1 MLTLLTLEQ
10 ELGYA
15 DPLKIDRYHIT
26 ITINNQVATTKIK
39 QIFTNP
45 NDFEVRGKYIFPVPK
60 DVALANFALSIDG
73 EPVTGKLLSH
83 GESHRMYRTS
93 AREGYNLGIL
103 DHLDTQAYVADVER
117 IPAHSRRH
125 IEFEY
130 SQILPVEDDLVKFSH
145 PLSLAKSANGAIAD
159 LAINVEI
166 ESEHEIRTINSA
178 SHELKIDRQSD
189 HNVHLSYEGN
199 NIEPDDDFQCY
210 CSLSND
216 DFGITLLTHRA
227 DESEDGFFMLL
238 VSPKFEVKKT
248 DVIEKDFIFVLD
260 HSGSMA
266 RRKIEQAKEAL
277 RFCVNNLNDGDRF
290 NLILFNTEI
299 TSFADRLK
307 RQEGLFDGERT
318 HHSDVLSDHL
328 IDITD
333 GRERAIAYIEGI
345 EARGG
350 TDINEA
356 LLTALA
362 EKPDPNRPRIIVF
375 LTDGCPTV
383 GVRNPSEILR
393 NVAQANSNQ
402 SRIFVF
408 GVGYDLNMRLLDKMA
423 TENGGTRNY
432 VEPTEDIEEAVSS
445 LFKKMNEPVLVN
457 VTLDFGQINTKER
470 TPMDLPDMFIDD
482 QLIVLGRYEGYGDTV
497 IKLHGVIGSEQ
508 QEFSKNVKFAEIE
521 MDFDHLAQLWAQRRI
536 AELVDQAALT
546 GSPEELQREIE
557 RLSIEF
563 DVMTSYTSF
572 EHARDGSL
580 RREFMSEIH
589 MAYDTLKPRQDAV
602 RDIKGIEFQKRHR
615 HRIQYNDIKTFGRK
629 SFHLHGRLWVDSK
642 YDGQSERKKIEFGS
656 DAYFDLVRKS
666 YELAK
671 CLKLSQSM
679 IICHDG
685 VNYEIT
691 PRRSEHI
698 R

>member
-1 MLTLLTLEQ
+1 MLTLVSLEQ

-15 DPLKIDRYHIT
+15 SPLKTDRYHII

-45 NDFEVRGKYIFPVPK
+45 NDFEVNGKYIFPLPE
-60 DVALANFALSIDG
+60 DVALSTFALSIDG
-73 EPVTGKLLSH
+73 EPYSGKLLSH
-83 GESHRMYRTS
+83 QESHRMYRRS

-103 DHLDTQAYVADVER
+103 DHLNTQAYVADVER
-117 IPAHSRRH
+117 IPAHSSRQ

-159 LAINVEI
+159 LAINIEI

-178 SHELKIDRQSD
+178 SHELEIDRKSD
-189 HNVHLSYEGN
+189 NQVRLSYKGS

-210 CSLSND
+210 YSLSND
-216 DFGITLLTHRA
+216 DIGITLLTHRA
-227 DESEDGFFMLL
+227 DETEDGFFMLL

-260 HSGSMA
+260 HSGSMMGH
-266 RRKIEQAKEAL
+266 KIEQAKEAL
-277 RFCVNNLNDGDRF
+277 SFCVNNLNDGDRF

-318 HHSDVLSDHL
+318 HHSDTLSDHL
-328 IDITD
+328 IDIRE
-333 GRERAIAYIEGI
+333 GRESAIAYIEGI
-345 EARGG
+345 EAGGG
-350 TDINEA
+350 TNINDA

-362 EKPDPNRPRIIVF
+362 EKPDPNRPRVIVF
-375 LTDGCPTV
+375 LTDGCPTA
-383 GVRNPSEILR
+383 GVTNENLILR
-393 NVAQANSNQ
+393 NVAQANNTQ

-408 GVGYDLNMRLLDKMA
+408 GVGYDLNMRLLDKLA

-432 VEPTEDIEEAVSS
+432 VEPNEDIEEAVSS
-445 LFKKMNEPVLVN
+445 LFRKMNEPVLVD
-457 VTLDFGQINTKER
+457 VKLDFGQINTKEH
-470 TPMDLPDMFIDD
+470 TPMNLPDMFRDE
-482 QLIVLGRYEGYGDTV
+482 QLMLLGRYEGYGDTV
-497 IKLHGVIGSEQ
+497 IKLRGAIGSEQ
-508 QEFSKNVKFAEIE
+508 QEFSKDVKFAEVE
-521 MDFDHLAQLWAQRRI
+521 MDFDHLAQLWAQQRI
-536 AELVDQAALT
+536 AELVDQAAMT

-563 DVMTSYTSF
+563 DVMTPYTSF

-580 RREFMSEIH
+580 RRQLMSEID
-589 MAYDTLKPRQDAV
+589 MAYDTRKLRRDAV
-602 RDIKGIEFQKRHR
+602 RDIKGIEFQKSHR
-615 HRIQYNDIKTFGRK
+615 HKIQHYDIKTIGRK
-629 SFHLHGRLWVDSK
+629 TFHLHGRLWVDSK
-642 YDGQSERKKIEFGS
+642 YDGQSETRKIEFGS
-656 DAYFDLVRKS
+656 DAYFDLVSKS
-666 YELAK
+666 NELAK